1 MESKIIWLTGLS
13 GSGKTTLSNYIS
25 KKLLAKKFKIKKIDG
40 DTFRKKNKENKFT
53 KKSIIQNNLAVINY
67 IKRIRN
73 KYNFIIV
80 SLISPLKITRSRA
93 YKEFSRDY
101 FEVYTKCR
109 LNELVR
115 RDTKNLYAKAKKNLI
130 KNLIGF
136 NSSIK
141 YENSS
146 HKKLVVYT
154 DVETIKMSANKIF
167 KKLNINGKVLK

>member
-40 DTFRKKNKENKFT
+40 DTFRKKNKENKFL
-53 KKSIIQNNLAVINY
+53 KKSIIQNNIAVINY

-73 KYNFIIV
+73 KYDFIIV

-115 RDTKNLYAKAKKNLI
+115 RDTKVCTLKQKNLI

-167 KKLNINGKVLK
+167 KKLNINGKV

>member
-53 KKSIIQNNLAVINY
+53 KKSIIQNNIAVINY

-73 KYNFIIV
+73 KYDFIIV

-115 RDTKNLYAKAKKNLI
+115 RDTKSLYAKAKKNLI

-154 DVETIKMSANKIF
+154 GF
-167 KKLNINGKVLK
+167 FLFCY